1 MQIVVNHLTR
11 MSPGYICVAGIDLQA
26 GAHVRPVG
34 YGRLSAGLLTT
45 YGGPFDIGQV
55 VDLGR
60 VVQAGKPPEIEDY
73 RFEAKRARRL
83 RLATA
88 DEFWQRLGLAATS
101 HVSEIFGP
109 ALTRMGA
116 RRYAVAVGE
125 GQSSLGCLMPS
136 HRPELYL
143 KPRPD
148 KPAQVRLRLWDG
160 EIEIDAGVTDIRLYD
175 VTSGAPDVELV
186 RHVAA
191 WLARSACVI
200 LSVGLSR
207 PFSPDPDLPEVH
219 WLQIN
224 NVHFAEVPLWQP
236 AWQD

>member
-1 MQIVVNHLTR
+1 MQILVNHLTR
-11 MSPGYICVAGIDLQA
+11 MSPGYICVAGIDLQT

-34 YGRLSAGLLTT
+34 YGRLSAGLLTA

-60 VVQAGKPPEIEDY
+60 VVHAGKPPEIEDH
-73 RFEAKRARRL
+73 RFEPKRARRQ
-83 RLATA
+83 RPAPA
-88 DEFWQRLGLAATS
+88 DEFWQWLSAEAKPR
-101 HVSEIFGP
+101 VSEIFGP
-109 ALTRMGA
+109 ALTRFGA

-125 GQSSLGCLMPS
+125 GQSSLGCLTAA

-143 KPRPD
+143 KPRPGKAD
-148 KPAQVRLRLWDG
+148 QVRLRLWDG
-160 EIEIDAGVTDIRLYD
+160 EIEIDSGVTDIRLYD
-175 VTSGAPDVELV
+175 VASGAPDADLV
-186 RHVAA
+186 RHIAA

-224 NVHFAEVPLWQP
+224 NVHFSEVPLWQP
-236 AWQD
+236 AWQN